1 MNTTALSAA
10 NAADRIEIATRQSH
24 DAASPSLA
32 QRLAAPSLRAA
43 AASWFVVMVIG
54 QMFFAVYLVLFYGRA
69 AVQGHPET
77 WNKVLQAGYV
87 SGATASNAVLISHLV
102 FALLITLGGAL
113 QLLPVVRR
121 RWPRLHRWNGRVYL
135 VGAAIGSLSGLIMIW
150 TRDTGGD
157 LSQHIAI
164 SINALLILGFAGM
177 ALKHALARRFDLHRP
192 WALRLFLAVSGGWF
206 FRVGLMLWVVLNH
219 GPAGFDPKTFTGPF
233 LTFLSFAQYLL
244 PLGVLQLYLLAQDT
258 RAARRQ
264 LAMAAGLFTLTLAM
278 AGGIFFA
285 SLALWLPHM
294 R

>member
-1 MNTTALSAA
+1 
-10 NAADRIEIATRQSH
+10 
-24 DAASPSLA
+24 
-32 QRLAAPSLRAA
+32 
-43 AASWFVVMVIG
+43 
-54 QMFFAVYLVLFYGRA
+54 
-69 AVQGHPET
+69 
-77 WNKVLQAGYV
+77 
-87 SGATASNAVLISHLV
+87 
-102 FALLITLGGAL
+102 
-113 QLLPVVRR
+113 
-121 RWPRLHRWNGRVYL
+121 
-135 VGAAIGSLSGLIMIW
+135 
-150 TRDTGGD
+150 
-157 LSQHIAI
+157 
-164 SINALLILGFAGM
+164 LLILGFAGM

>member
-1 MNTTALSAA
+1 MTTSALSAA
-10 NAADRIEIATRQSH
+10 NAADRIEIDILRSH
-24 DAASPSLA
+24 DAGRPALT
-32 QRLAAPSLRAA
+32 QRLAAPALRAT
-43 AASWFVVMVIG
+43 AASWFVIMVIG

-69 AVQGHPET
+69 AVQGHPEA

-87 SGATASNAVLISHLV
+87 SGATASNAVLISHLT

-121 RWPRLHRWNGRVYL
+121 HWPRLHRWNGRVYL

-150 TRDTGGD
+150 TRNTGGD

-164 SINALLILGFAGM
+164 SINALLILTFAGM
-177 ALKHALARRFDLHRP
+177 ALKQALARRFDLHRP
-192 WALRLFLAVSGGWF
+192 WALRLFMSVSAGWF
-206 FRVGLMLWVVLNH
+206 FRVGLMLWVVLNR

-233 LTFLSFAQYLL
+233 ITFLSFAQYLL
-244 PLGVLQLYLLAQDT
+244 PLGVLQLYLLAQT
-258 RAARRQ
+258 SRSAGRQ
-264 LAMAAGLFTLTLAM
+264 LAMAGGLFTLTLAM

-285 SLALWLPHM
+285 AMALWLPHM